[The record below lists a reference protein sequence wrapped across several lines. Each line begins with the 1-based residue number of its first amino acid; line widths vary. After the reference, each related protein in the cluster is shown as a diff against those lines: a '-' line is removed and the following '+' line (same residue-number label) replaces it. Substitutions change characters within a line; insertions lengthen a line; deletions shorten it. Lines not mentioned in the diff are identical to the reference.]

1 MQDLGDRA
9 MLSRTRVSRLVDE
22 LEGRGLVPRR
32 PDPTDKRATLA
43 SITPAGQAA
52 SRATAPVYLTKI
64 DEHLSRHLTAR
75 ERQVVTRALTK
86 VVDAHTDRR
95 PPPTRR

>member
-32 PDPTDKRATLA
+32 PNPRTL
-43 SITPAGQAA
+43 PG
-52 SRATAPVYLTKI
+52 
-64 DEHLSRHLTAR
+64 AR
-75 ERQVVTRALTK
+75 
-86 VVDAHTDRR
+86 
-95 PPPTRR
+95 